1 MIATTLRKL
10 VGAKSPGSWLITLA
24 MYGLALSWLYPFVWM
39 VMASFK
45 PTPAIY
51 TTSLFGGQLS
61 LGNYD
66 FLFSSATKLN
76 RPFFGALGISLGV
89 TIAVTI
95 SVLVTSAFIA
105 YALAR
110 IAFPL
115 RERFREFLLLQMVIP
130 TMMFTLPMFV
140 LIKQLGLINSYGALI
155 LPSMMSGWGIF
166 MMSQSFKGVPQDYID
181 AAKLDRARLWHI
193 VLNIMVPLNKSII
206 AIVALFTFTGT
217 WDNFLWPLIVISDVD
232 KMPLSVLLATFSKQY
247 GVYVGP
253 VMAGAVLQTLPLVL
267 LFIFFRRHFLQ
278 GMSLTLR

>member
-1 MIATTLRKL
+1 MITTSLRKL
-10 VGAKSPGSWLITLA
+10 AGTKSAGSWLITLA

-39 VMASFK
+39 VMASLK
-45 PTPAIY
+45 PTPEIY
-51 TTSLFGGQLS
+51 TTSLFGGELS

-76 RPFFGALGISLGV
+76 RPFLGALGISFGV

-115 RERFREFLLLQMVIP
+115 RERFRDFLLLQMVVP

-155 LPSMMSGWGIF
+155 FPSMMSGWGIF
-166 MMSQSFKGVPQDYID
+166 MMSQSFKGIPQDYID
-181 AAKLDRARLWHI
+181 AATLDRARLWHI

-232 KMPLSVLLATFSKQY
+232 KMPLSVLLATFSKHY

-278 GMSLTLR
+278 GMSLTLK

>member
-1 MIATTLRKL
+1 MITTTLRKL
-10 VGAKSPGSWLITLA
+10 AGAKSAGSWLITLA

-39 VMASFK
+39 VMASLK
-45 PTPAIY
+45 PTPEIY
-51 TTSLFGGQLS
+51 TTSLFGGHLS

-76 RPFFGALGISLGV
+76 RPFLGALGISFGV
-89 TIAVTI
+89 TITVTI

-115 RERFREFLLLQMVIP
+115 RERFRDFLLLQMVIP

-140 LIKQLGLINSYGALI
+140 LIKELGLINSYGALI
-155 LPSMMSGWGIF
+155 FPSMMSGWGIY
-166 MMSQSFKGVPQDYID
+166 MVSQSFKGMPQDYID
-181 AAKLDRARLWHI
+181 AANLDRARLWHI
-193 VLNIMVPLNKSII
+193 VLKIMVPLNKSII

-217 WDNFLWPLIVISDVD
+217 WDNFMWPLIVISDVD
-232 KMPLSVLLATFSKQY
+232 KMPLSVLLATFSKHY

-278 GMSLTLR
+278 GMSLTLK

>member
-1 MIATTLRKL
+1 MIATLRKFA
-10 VGAKSPGSWLITLA
+10 GTKSAGSWLITLA

-39 VMASFK
+39 VMASLK
-45 PTPAIY
+45 PTPEIY
-51 TTSLFGGQLS
+51 TTRLFGGQLS

-76 RPFFGALGISLGV
+76 RPFLGALGISFGV

-115 RERFREFLLLQMVIP
+115 RERFRDFLLLQMVVP

-155 LPSMMSGWGIF
+155 FPSMMSGWGIF
-166 MMSQSFKGVPQDYID
+166 MMSQSFKGMPQDYID
-181 AAKLDRARLWHI
+181 AAKLDRARLWQI
-193 VLNIMVPLNKSII
+193 VLKIMVPLNKSII

-217 WDNFLWPLIVISDVD
+217 WDNFMWPLIVISDAD
-232 KMPLSVLLATFSKQY
+232 KMPLSVLLATFSKHY

-278 GMSLTLR
+278 GMSLTLK

>member
-1 MIATTLRKL
+1 MIATLRKFA
-10 VGAKSPGSWLITLA
+10 GTKSAGSWLITLA

-39 VMASFK
+39 VMASLK

-51 TTSLFGGQLS
+51 TTNLFGGQLS

-76 RPFFGALGISLGV
+76 RPFLGALGISFGV

-115 RERFREFLLLQMVIP
+115 RERFRDFLLLQMVVP

-155 LPSMMSGWGIF
+155 FPSMMSGWGIF
-166 MMSQSFKGVPQDYID
+166 MMSQSFKGMPQDYID

-232 KMPLSVLLATFSKQY
+232 KMPLSVLLATFSKHY

-278 GMSLTLR
+278 GMSLTLK